1 MKNSLM
7 LLEIVVSITLIV
19 TVLLQ
24 SSNNTGLGFMS
35 GATEQLSG
43 NKVRGK
49 ETVLRK
55 ITVAL
60 AVVFIVLAIVL
71 LALQK

>member
-35 GATEQLSG
+35 GATEQLSW

-60 AVVFIVLAIVL
+60 AVVFIILAIVL

>member
-1 MKNSLM
+1 M

-35 GATEQLSG
+35 GATVQLSG

-60 AVVFIVLAIVL
+60 AVVFIILAIVL

>member
-1 MKNSLM
+1 M
-7 LLEIVVSITLIV
+7 LLEIVVSI

-60 AVVFIVLAIVL
+60 AVVFIILAIVL

>member
-1 MKNSLM
+1 MNTALM
-7 LLEIVVSITLIV
+7 VFEIIVSIALIA

-24 SSNNTGLGFMS
+24 SSSNAGLGFMS

-49 ETVLRK
+49 DTVLRK
-55 ITVAL
+55 LTVAL
-60 AVVFIVLAIVL
+60 AIVFVLLAVVL